1 MRNLLY
7 YCDQESWIHRFLK
20 QTVKFLTHKLSFF
33 EDFNWLR
40 SYSFKL
46 YILGYIHIDM
56 VEDWVCKFPDD
67 ILSVIKVILYYIS
80 ELEPKRKYD

>member
-1 MRNLLY
+1 
-7 YCDQESWIHRFLK
+7 
-20 QTVKFLTHKLSFF
+20 
-33 EDFNWLR
+33 
-40 SYSFKL
+40 
-46 YILGYIHIDM
+46 M